1 MAINFISKLKGIIV
15 EQITDYKQ
23 LVEYLKCN
31 SNSKFDDFNS
41 KIVNSNIATIG
52 CTVPFIRKLAKSV
65 SLDFALSLP
74 INQYVEVDLL
84 HGIVLSNTKLPFEVK
99 SKLLYEFAHTIENW
113 AVCDCS
119 TIKPNAAEK
128 EAYFKFFCELVNSR
142 ERFVCRYGVVNLL
155 ANYLD
160 DKHIERVFATLGN
173 ISIWGEYYVD
183 MAVAWLVATAMAK
196 CRNQTVKYMEGAA
209 RSTLNKF
216 AYNRAL
222 QKMRDSYR
230 VSDDDKQ
237 WTYSL
242 KII

>member
-1 MAINFISKLKGIIV
+1 M
-15 EQITDYKQ
+15 EQIKDYNQ
-23 LVEYLKCN
+23 LVEYLKSN
-31 SNSKFDDFNS
+31 SNAKFDDFNS

-65 SLDFALSLP
+65 SLEFAMSLP
-74 INQYVEVDLL
+74 VNQYVEVDLIR
-84 HGIVLSNTKLPFEVK
+84 GIVLSNAKLSFDVK
-99 SKLLYEFAHTIENW
+99 SKLLNEFAHTIENW

-119 TIKPNAAEK
+119 TIKPKPSEL
-128 EAYFKFFCELVNSR
+128 EEYFNFFCKLASSNQQ
-142 ERFVCRYGVVNLL
+142 FVCRYGLVNLL

-160 DKHIERVFATLGN
+160 DEHIERVFAAFDN
-173 ISIWGEYYVD
+173 ITIWGEYYVD
-183 MAVAWLVATAMAK
+183 MAVAWLVATALIK
-196 CRNQTVKYMEGAA
+196 CRNQTVEYMEGAA

-230 VSDDDKQ
+230 VRADDKL

-242 KII
+242 KIN

>member
-1 MAINFISKLKGIIV
+1 M
-15 EQITDYKQ
+15 EQITDYNK
-23 LVEYLKCN
+23 LVDYLKNN
-31 SNSKFDDFNS
+31 SNAKFDDFNS

-52 CTVPFIRKLAKSV
+52 CTVPFIRKLAKNI

-74 INQYVEVDLL
+74 VNQYVEVDLL
-84 HGIVLSNTKLPFEVK
+84 RGIVLSNAKLPFDVK

-119 TIKPNAAEK
+119 TIKPNTAEQY
-128 EAYFKFFCELVNSR
+128 AYFKFFCGLVSSKQQ
-142 ERFVCRYGVVNLL
+142 FVCRYGVVNLL

-160 DKHIERVFATLGN
+160 NEHIEHVFATFN
-173 ISIWGEYYVD
+173 SISIWGEYYVD
-183 MAVAWLVATAMAK
+183 MAVAWLVATAMVK
-196 CRNQTVKYMEGAA
+196 CREQTVKYMEDAA

-216 AYNRAL
+216 TYNRAL

-230 VSDDDKQ
+230 ISAGDKQ

-242 KII
+242 KIN